1 MSNKVIFNLD
11 ELFTAEYSGPMPGCS
26 AAECGNYKNLSVE
39 EGRACCAWYR
49 DLIASWTEE
58 KLKYPAK

>member
-1 MSNKVIFNLD
+1 
-11 ELFTAEYSGPMPGCS
+11 MPGCS